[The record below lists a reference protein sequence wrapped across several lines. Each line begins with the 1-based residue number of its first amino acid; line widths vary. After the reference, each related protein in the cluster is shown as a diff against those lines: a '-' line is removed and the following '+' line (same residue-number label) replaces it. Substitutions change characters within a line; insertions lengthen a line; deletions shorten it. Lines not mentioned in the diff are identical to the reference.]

1 MQQAEQQPRPLPA
14 GRSGRRRQEGPGWGR
29 RARIAAQVAVPCA
42 CTLASLVLVKAALSP
57 ELVGERA
64 AALLARAGDLGPA
77 LFVALLAVRPVLLL
91 PGQAFAALAGVLWGT
106 LRGSALALLGAAL
119 AMWLVTTLG
128 RRLLRRR
135 LGRLAGER
143 RDEWARVA
151 RRHDLAYAAL
161 VTLNPLLP
169 TDLCMALGSGAGA
182 RRGRLVAGAVL
193 GSVPGTIAAA
203 ALGSAAS
210 REEPVLGAL
219 SLLGLAVSLVGGALL
234 ARKAWGELRG
244 RGRALAAPPA
254 PCAPPPPPSAAPRAR

>member
-1 MQQAEQQPRPLPA
+1 
-14 GRSGRRRQEGPGWGR
+14 
-29 RARIAAQVAVPCA
+29 
-42 CTLASLVLVKAALSP
+42 
-57 ELVGERA
+57 
-64 AALLARAGDLGPA
+64 
-77 LFVALLAVRPVLLL
+77 VALLAVRPVLLL

-244 RGRALAAPPA
+244 RGRRWRPRQRPAHRRLHPLQRLGLGDLADVEPVGGARCPSVATWATRISA
-254 PCAPPPPPSAAPRAR
+254 PCSCSARATACSRPGRSCA